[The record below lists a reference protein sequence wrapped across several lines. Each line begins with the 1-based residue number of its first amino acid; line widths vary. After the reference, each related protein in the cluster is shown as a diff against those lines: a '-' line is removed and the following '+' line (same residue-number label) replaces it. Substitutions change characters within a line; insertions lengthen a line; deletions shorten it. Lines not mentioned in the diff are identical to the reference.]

1 MKTRGLTLSSK
12 ATALVG
18 GALLLVLALV
28 AGLQYHTTKA
38 QLYGRMEEASGNLLE
53 ILEDRAAEQR

>member
-1 MKTRGLTLSSK
+1 VKTRGLTLSSK
-12 ATALVG
+12 ATAFVG

-38 QLYGRMEEASGNLLE
+38 Q
-53 ILEDRAAEQR
+53 